1 MCDANAINTYFDSL
15 DLTKQLALLKELSL
29 TLKKKY
35 GESKKVNLK
44 GVCDE
49 KAIKR
54 YFLTLSLDD
63 QLELLSRLVDRARFA
78 NNNNNN
84 VEPTNNEI
92 QAAYNELFPAVAAP
106 KTTAQMLAELDELEG
121 GKSRR
126 RHGRSRKMNRRR
138 RGNRRDTRRR

>member
-15 DLTKQLALLKELSL
+15 DLTKQLEFLKELSL

-84 VEPTNNEI
+84 NAEPTNNEI
-92 QAAYNELFPAVAAP
+92 QAAYNQLFPAAP
-106 KTTAQMLAELDELEG
+106 RTTAQMLAELDELEG

-126 RHGRSRKMNRRR
+126 RYGRSRTSLRR